1 MSKGTHDYASD
12 PRNEAI
18 RISVNG
24 ELFARN
30 EARVSVFDSGF
41 VLGDGVWL
49 VKRRPDKKAPRH
61 ESVGRVGLV
70 EAVAAKL
77 DGLGGALCSMV
88 GSGRGIAGWSR
99 PVAALGVCTCIHM
112 NTQIF

>member
-24 ELFARN
+24 ELFVRN

-41 VLGDGVWL
+41 VLGDGVW
-49 VKRRPDKKAPRH
+49 
-61 ESVGRVGLV
+61 EGLRLHDGGLPF
-70 EAVAAKL
+70 L
-77 DGLGGALCSMV
+77 DQHLD
-88 GSGRGIAGWSR
+88 R
-99 PVAALGVCTCIHM
+99 
-112 NTQIF
+112 